1 MMDESKTAVT
11 RPSAR
16 AGRLKQVF
24 MGYHDLYQGLI
35 AGLRNMSWPE
45 GLAVAFSI
53 VSVLYARINS
63 IRVYPTGIAGILLSI
78 YIFTGAAYKLYPDV
92 ALNLYYLVMS
102 VYGWYFWARRPPAGA
117 GREHTPITWCN
128 RRDLVTAG
136 IIFVVLWAGLY
147 FWLSTY
153 RINNVPVMDS
163 FSSAMAAVG
172 MWLLARRKVENWI
185 ALLIADGVDIGMF
198 FFKKLILFSFLN
210 VFYVVIAVL
219 GFIAWKKLYRA
230 QGLPGADV
238 SLQRHSL

>member
-1 MMDESKTAVT
+1 MVKA
-11 RPSAR
+11 
-16 AGRLKQVF
+16 VF
-24 MGYHDLYQGLI
+24 MGYQELYQGLV

-53 VSVLYARINS
+53 ASVLYARVNS
-63 IRVYPTGIAGILLSI
+63 IWVYPTGIAGILLSI
-78 YIFTGAAYKLYPDV
+78 YIFIGAAYKLYPDV

-102 VYGWYFWARRPPAGA
+102 VYGWYFWARKPRAGDGEPA
-117 GREHTPITWCN
+117 EHTPVTWCT
-128 RRDLVTAG
+128 RRDLVTGAVLFG
-136 IIFVVLWAGLY
+136 VLWAGLY

-172 MWLLARRKVENWI
+172 MWLLARRKIENWI

-198 FFKKLILFSFLN
+198 FVKKLILFSFLN

-219 GFIAWKKLYRA
+219 GFIAWKKIYRA
-230 QGLPGADV
+230 QGL
-238 SLQRHSL
+238 QRHSL